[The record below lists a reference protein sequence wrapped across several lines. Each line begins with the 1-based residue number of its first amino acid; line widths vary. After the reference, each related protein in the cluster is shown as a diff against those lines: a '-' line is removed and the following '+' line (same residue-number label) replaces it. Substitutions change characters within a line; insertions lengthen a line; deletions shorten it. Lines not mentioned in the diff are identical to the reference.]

1 MTPIPITPE
10 LVQAAC
16 HAAEPGLYDGS
27 IANAMTPTLLLKPY
41 TSATEV
47 YVAARQRILT
57 RQMTAAL
64 KAVARLTLSEP
75 LPVVAHKGPHD
86 SDAELFSNAAEN
98 IKGGRYP
105 VGQNVRDAIARLI
118 YREILRAQ
126 PLAAGGDDHE

>member
-105 VGQNVRDAIARLI
+105 RRPERPRRHSPADLPRNPARPAP
-118 YREILRAQ
+118 RRRR
-126 PLAAGGDDHE
+126 